1 MSQVQFGIL
10 KRKLTITGLTLFM
23 AIFALAAQVNAQVPK
38 PNVFDGGNRWLI
50 TAFDDRSGIHQQ
62 WATQGVCFLPYA
74 VNGTHIQGVW
84 YSDTYPGWA
93 GRYSQEGDRI
103 LMHGNWGN
111 DIGSDGMVIE
121 LFAGNSPRDVGAGQ
135 WTEWFNPGT
144 YGNTVGFLNTRLS
157 RVGKCQLPTT
167 VDTSTMSQAELEK
180 FGAEQSSNV
189 KPRLRADGREAQQ
202 PTDPE
207 QVPLSEERENQ

>member
-1 MSQVQFGIL
+1 MSRVQFGIL
-10 KRKLTITGLTLFM
+10 KSKITITGLTLFM
-23 AIFALAAQVNAQVPK
+23 AIFGLVSEASAQVPK
-38 PNVFDGGNRWLI
+38 PNVVDGGNRWLI
-50 TAFDDRSGIHQQ
+50 TAFDDKSSGHQQ
-62 WATQGVCFLPYA
+62 WATQGVCFLPY
-74 VNGTHIQGVW
+74 VVSGTHIQGVW

-121 LFAGNSPRDVGAGQ
+121 LFGGTSPRDVGAGQ
-135 WTEWFNPGT
+135 WTEWFNAGT
-144 YGNTVGFLNTRLS
+144 YGSTVGFANTRLA
-157 RVGKCQLPTT
+157 RVGKCHSPTG

-180 FGAEQSSNV
+180 MGADLSSKV
-189 KPRLRADGREAQQ
+189 SPRLRTDGREAQQ

-207 QVPLSEERENQ
+207 QVPLPEEREN

>member
-1 MSQVQFGIL
+1 
-10 KRKLTITGLTLFM
+10 
-23 AIFALAAQVNAQVPK
+23 
-38 PNVFDGGNRWLI
+38 
-50 TAFDDRSGIHQQ
+50 
-62 WATQGVCFLPYA
+62 
-74 VNGTHIQGVW
+74 
-84 YSDTYPGWA
+84 
-93 GRYSQEGDRI
+93 
-103 LMHGNWGN
+103 
-111 DIGSDGMVIE
+111 
-121 LFAGNSPRDVGAGQ
+121 VGAGQ